1 LLLLLLLLDIVIE
14 DFLLLMLRG
23 LQDEIEALKKAV
35 AAGDEN
41 EVDRALRGIKRE
53 LDDQLD
59 VGTSLLFSP
68 HFL

>member
-1 LLLLLLLLDIVIE
+1 LS
-14 DFLLLMLRG
+14 RG

-53 LDDQLD
+53 LDDQLN
-59 VGTSLLFSP
+59 V
-68 HFL
+68 